1 MPLVTV
7 DGLNLWADV
16 AGDGPPVV
24 LLHGFTGTSGTW
36 RRFTEAT
43 EGRFTTIAFDQIGH
57 GRSDAPATLDRYGM
71 ERVVDDLVAAVRGLG
86 YERAPWVGYSMGGRT
101 ALNVIARHPDAVGA
115 LVLEG
120 ASPGLATAEE
130 REARIAADE
139 RLARMVE
146 DDGIETFVD
155 YWQSIPL
162 WESQQHTLTEAQR
175 QALRAQRLEQRP
187 GGLANSLRGQ
197 GTGSQPYLG
206 DRLAAID
213 VPVLLTAGRLD
224 TRYVQAA
231 EQMARSIPDARV
243 QFIDDAGH
251 AAHLERPDEFHAL
264 VLAFLDE
271 VWARD

>member
-24 LLHGFTGTSGTW
+24 LLHGFTGMAGTW

-57 GRSDAPATLDRYGM
+57 GRSDAPAALDRYGM
-71 ERVVDDLVAAVRGLG
+71 ERAVDDLVAAVRALG
-86 YERAPWVGYSMGGRT
+86 HERAAWMGYSMGGRT
-101 ALNVIARHPDAVGA
+101 ALNVIARHPHAVGA

-130 REARIAADE
+130 REARIATDE
-139 RLARMVE
+139 RLARMAE

-175 QALRAQRLEQRP
+175 QALRTQRLEQRP

-264 VLAFLDE
+264 VLGFLDE
-271 VWARD
+271 VWARN